1 MSNRN
6 PRMKV
11 YKKQPKAVDTNTLA
25 VRTQRLVDD
34 IPVHILLNR
43 SAHNYNF
50 DNSSYR
56 KDYEDA
62 VLHELGLD

>member
-11 YKKQPKAVDTNTLA
+11 YKKHPKAVDTNTLQSRA
-25 VRTQRLVDD
+25 AQIVDD
-34 IPVHILLNR
+34 IPVHILLSR
-43 SAHNYNF
+43 PSQGYNF
-50 DNSSYR
+50 ADQRYR